1 MKNQKKY
8 HSPSSGMSNILN
20 PTPNPHH
27 TNLRFL
33 NYATYSST
41 SSTPSLFVT
50 AAHGNQTN
58 NTLLP
63 PVCLLPPDE
72 IALTKM
78 IIIVVCFL
86 SLFIGLSGNLVIVIV
101 RIFKQVQR
109 RNTTAYTFLIGQL
122 AIADFVFAFTI
133 CFDINSY
140 LNNDLWTL
148 SVSSCRFIKLI
159 QSASLTTT
167 VGFLTI
173 MAYERYCGISRPLKH
188 HWSIRRTTIITLVLW
203 AYVVLTFVP
212 MVTALDIDECGYCAE
227 FKHPS
232 EAFRKGYTMFL
243 FSTNYVAPLISIIV
257 FHTLI
262 VYRMKKHLKAMQ
274 SQRHRSTASPS
285 ANKRHSTKFDSTL
298 KNRKASTMSTMS
310 IADDSVCGRHGDS
323 NCWVVLYHLLCE
335 KLENK
340 NNNNNEIRT
349 DSENN
354 SNNGTPKFASQ
365 STRHRSN
372 VFKRLVTRSKTN
384 EDKKLVKMLVAVT
397 MSFALMTLPTQ
408 IYYIWYDFRVEQE
421 RLSDEVLK
429 VVEVFS
435 SLVYLHCC
443 MNCVI
448 YSAMDKKFRAD
459 VGKTFRFIFNCQQK
473 KTPTSRNTFQRVT
486 MVSRLSRLSRHSL
499 STTATTTTSIS
510 MSKRSDDVFLK
521 KKKKQLSVIED
532 ENSVLK
538 NTMTVVDDNKNEVFL
553 YEKETVIM

>member
-1 MKNQKKY
+1 
-8 HSPSSGMSNILN
+8 MSNVLN
-20 PTPNPHH
+20 PSPHPHH

-33 NYATYSST
+33 NYTTYSST

-50 AAHGNQTN
+50 ATHGNYTN
-58 NTLLP
+58 GTLLP
-63 PVCLLPPDE
+63 MCPPPPDE
-72 IALTKM
+72 IAFTKM

-86 SLFIGLSGNLVIVIV
+86 SLFVGMSGNLIIVIV

-140 LNNDLWTL
+140 LNNGLWTFN
-148 SVSSCRFIKLI
+148 VSSCRFIKLI

-188 HWSIRRTTIITLVLW
+188 HWSIKRTTIITLALW
-203 AYVVLTFVP
+203 AYIVLTFVP
-212 MVTALDIDECGYCAE
+212 MVTALDIDECGYCSE
-227 FKHPS
+227 FGHPS

-274 SQRHRSTASPS
+274 SKRHRSTASSPNTS
-285 ANKRHSTKFDSTL
+285 KKHSTKFDATL
-298 KNRKASTMSTMS
+298 KDRKVSTMSAIS

-323 NCWVVLYHLLCE
+323 NCWVVLYRLLCE
-335 KLENK
+335 KFENK
-340 NNNNNEIRT
+340 NNNNENNKT
-349 DSENN
+349 NSNNN
-354 SNNGTPKFASQ
+354 SNNGTPQFSAH
-365 STRHRSN
+365 STRNRSN

-408 IYYIWYDFRVEQE
+408 IYYIWYDFRLEQE

-459 VGKTFRFIFNCQQK
+459 VGKTFRFLFNCQQK
-473 KTPTSRNTFQRVT
+473 KKPTSRSTFQRVT

-499 STTATTTTSIS
+499 STTATTTTTSIS
-510 MSKRSDDVFLK
+510 TSKRSDDVFL

-538 NTMTVVDDNKNEVFL
+538 NTMIVVDDVNKNEVFL